1 MLLCFAAFICHHNTF
16 MIYGSLKEPTL
27 NNWSQITHVSVGSA
41 ALVSALFAATGY
53 ATFTGYTQG
62 KANNIQTQETIF
74 VYIICH
80 CFHMQ
85 MIYIYNFK

>member
-1 MLLCFAAFICHHNTF
+1 

-27 NNWSQITHVSVGSA
+27 SNWSRITHVSVGSA

-62 KANNIQTQETIF
+62 KASYLQTQKNSNINICYTPLILYTSDLR
-74 VYIICH
+74 YIILH
-80 CFHMQ
+80 
-85 MIYIYNFK
+85 KV

>member
-1 MLLCFAAFICHHNTF
+1 MFLCFAAFICHHNTF

-27 NNWSQITHVSVGSA
+27 TNWSWITHVSVGSA

-62 KANNIQTQETIF
+62 KANYDTKKRNIYC
-74 VYIICH
+74 YILFSCASGL
-80 CFHMQ
+80 
-85 MIYIYNFK
+85 YNLD